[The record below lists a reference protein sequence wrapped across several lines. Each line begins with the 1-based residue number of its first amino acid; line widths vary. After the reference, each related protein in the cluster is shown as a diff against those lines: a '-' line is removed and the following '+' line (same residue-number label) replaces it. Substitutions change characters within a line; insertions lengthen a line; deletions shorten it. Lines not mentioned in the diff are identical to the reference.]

1 MSEQPDTGMN
11 LRLRLRSTYDAEG
24 VLARLFGAAATSR
37 TDDDGDGD
45 DGGQAA

>member
-1 MSEQPDTGMN
+1 MSEQPGVGMN

-24 VLARLFGAAATSR
+24 VLARLFGTAATSR
-37 TDDDGDGD
+37 TDDGDDG